1 MSSFC
6 SVFAQRGG
14 FRRRDISGVAKAI
27 VASSCFK
34 MRLDAMTCQML
45 SVREKFDLL
54 TLEQKFDTGRERN
67 EWHII

>member
-34 MRLDAMTCQML
+34 MRSDAMTCQML
-45 SVREKFDLL
+45 SVRENLDL
-54 TLEQKFDTGRERN
+54 LEQKFDTGREQN